1 MAAIHPDRVRLKG
14 TYIFFYPDTGFCTCP
29 HHSHQK
35 TSGFRMNVIQT
46 EAGVIIATSKTEW
59 LLCFLEDYLIGGTVV
74 GNNEFSILTGD
85 TFTFKTVS
93 PTSVLIS
100 KAAFLFIN

>member
-1 MAAIHPDRVRLKG
+1 
-14 TYIFFYPDTGFCTCP
+14 
-29 HHSHQK
+29 
-35 TSGFRMNVIQT
+35 MNVIQT